1 MRIIAGKVRG
11 LTLATPKDLRVRPTA
26 DRVKESVFNI
36 LGPAVQQAKV
46 LDLFAGSGNL
56 GLECFSR
63 GAAFVT
69 FVDNSRE
76 SLALVKKNIAKCRA
90 EERCRTVLASSQK
103 AVERFHRQGERFD
116 LVFCDPPYNQGHV
129 AAVLAALGQ
138 HSFLAEAGCL
148 ILERSAHEEL
158 PELAA
163 PLVLVREVKYGE
175 TIVDFIKNFPK
186 EKG

>member
-1 MRIIAGKVRG
+1 MRIIAGKARG
-11 LTLATPKDLRVRPTA
+11 LTLAAPKDLRVRPTA

-90 EERCRTVLASSQK
+90 EERCRTILASSQK

-116 LVFCDPPYNQGHV
+116 LVFCDPPYERGHV
-129 AAVLAALGQ
+129 AAMLAALGQ
-138 HSFLAEAGCL
+138 HPFLAEEGCL
-148 ILERSAHEEL
+148 ILERSAHEEVPPL
-158 PELAA
+158 P
-163 PLVLVREVKYGE
+163 VGFQLVREVKYGE
-175 TIVDFIKNFPK
+175 TVVDFIKNFPQ